1 MNTHYLELKQFLE
14 KVEENPQVVLQ
25 KAYRVFSDERIY
37 GDEIDFRA
45 Q

>member
-1 MNTHYLELKQFLE
+1 MSTHYLELKQFLE

-25 KAYRVFSDERIY
+25 KASQQLQHGTIY
-37 GDEIDFRA
+37 I